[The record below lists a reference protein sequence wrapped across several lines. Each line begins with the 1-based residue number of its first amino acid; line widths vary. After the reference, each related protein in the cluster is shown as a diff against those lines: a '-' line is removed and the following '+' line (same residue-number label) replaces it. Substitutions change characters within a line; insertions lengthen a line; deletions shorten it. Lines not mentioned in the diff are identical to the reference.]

1 MKITVEKARDVVLEY
16 VTEMFGKQEKT
27 FLNGLNH
34 VAASCLIRIH
44 FDKAASM
51 LAVNGELDIDLIQ
64 EEVNKELPALLSEPL
79 RAVGMEYRFTET
91 DVQNLFAKLRQYG
104 SKENG

>member
-34 VAASCLIRIH
+34 VAASCLIRMH

-51 LAVNGELDIDLIQ
+51 LAVNGELVL
-64 EEVNKELPALLSEPL
+64 
-79 RAVGMEYRFTET
+79 T
-91 DVQNLFAKLRQYG
+91 
-104 SKENG
+104 